1 MDVNN
6 SNLTDLKYGY
16 DFVVSTTQAS
26 INSGLLEYLWESNQP
41 VNYICYISPPQ
52 DSNNGNATTQI
63 SLDELLKRTD
73 GVNPFEI
80 LDGASPNDPRIEE
93 LTRNNFVVGVKIR
106 IGVPPGIMPKEL
118 PPILELGKSDGKS
131 LFRMFCSEFQGIQN
145 TTSEGPSANGR
156 WNVWNQPS
164 GSPWYI
170 ETDVNILNKSL
181 DWGLETP
188 YFNHRPELMENLK
201 SQFNYLPPSKSYS
214 LQQTLMDLETAA
226 DQSTPNFVGI
236 PVGSPTLE
244 ILQKNFVDLY
254 SKAAKSYGQPILAVA
269 AVAEDHPDP
278 STLQVTSV
286 EVGISRYKDSNACV
300 VNNPTPEQA
309 AAATLDHLCMTNCHS
324 APTVSDPYWH
334 WNWVQPGEV
343 KSESGVIAIKRS
355 VFAEQLMNI
364 ILPSARNSCLT
375 SQVDIEFTDSWGN
388 WKPVIHF
395 SPGQWPQTRDVKDPS
410 KGDWIIDITWSA
422 EGYPGVKCEKSEMGV
437 FCDSLQVVPHYYCEV
452 KVNGSIMTINQRLW
466 VVISLMCERVTQP
479 PLNAYD
485 VTITDTYNLSVG
497 QNGHL
502 KIKNVKSQKQDDS
515 QSPGSN
521 YWGNIYAGITDH
533 LKDIK
538 AEVTQ
543 LASLDLESINFATPH
558 NFVFPGGK
566 VFTYTSARFSNHQDL
581 ICDITYAAPTKP
593 FQPPPRVD
601 APVTDP
607 SSDNL
612 PTRPA
617 PKLPEA
623 TGPPAYSM
631 AHTTDLIQNYI
642 QGEIVAP
649 TAKFEALQTD
659 DGHSLLF
666 SLSTDNV
673 FNVIMEQ
680 SRTTKT
686 GWVRMPLSPLSSA
699 STSVRTFDVGQSVTD
714 GTIGMALVV
723 SEGGSDKLLLSLCNS
738 SSDTSWTAKPQWSTI
753 DFDAEGHAGS
763 ESINIVRV
771 MFAEPQG
778 SRQHIIVDI
787 DRSSNKADKDIARY
801 YVNPHKTSGRSWTL
815 HGLPIDIQK
824 GYYQSCVGR
833 VAYGFVDEVYTLGTA
848 GNSAQ
853 LVYVPIENAFGDGP
867 PLPCRLEFPKETQAS
882 AIAAARRPG
891 SLASPGGTTDLFVV
905 SNSTLFYFPAER
917 QTDKSKA
924 IPLLDSNVLS
934 GTKELAAMTRGGVTT
949 IWGKNASNE
958 VYYLSC
964 PSSQLGNQRA
974 WSVPVPIMFG
984 VEHMTPYLNRSD
996 GGRAI
1001 FTSCSGKLERVT
1013 QATGTDAKL
1022 WVADE
1027 IKLEATEPKAKPLE
1041 FKSYTTTIQ
1050 VFDEYEH
1057 PAPGVKVSLST
1068 SSRTPVYMNGIYYV
1082 VGPAP
1087 VTVVTDATGSL
1098 TVVEALQDSINGTLM
1113 KVTCNNGEAE
1123 ITINPMEKSFQT
1135 VAALSSEGA
1144 LRDAK
1149 VPTNTVSGGIRG
1161 TPTWTTLVEETV
1173 SSNDMA
1179 KVANSLSKLG
1189 TTYGLVKPTVTPR
1202 SCMSVIPH
1210 TLYTSS
1216 SSVDSLGHDVAI
1228 VAGDLFRW
1236 LKSDVDHFIDIIKDD
1251 ATEAWHF
1258 VATISGKVYR
1268 AALTSVEAI
1277 VGVAEWIFNA
1287 IKTGIKK
1294 LMSFVE
1300 FLYDWDDIER
1310 TKDVLCNMTKQWLNN
1325 QVDYLRTAKTEF
1337 DVQIT
1342 HAEKSIEKWAGIKD
1356 WGSSLGSKASQ
1367 PAAASA
1373 TNPTKGHTS
1382 GSQAMMTH
1390 FKNHSA
1396 NMTVVEAPPAKKEVA
1411 SGVINDLLDAL
1422 DKEEANISAVVSQLK
1437 DLARRFSSMTV
1448 EEILKDLLGIIA
1460 VGVLSS
1466 VKVVVDAL
1474 LNVLIDLAGDAFA
1487 LLDVKIHIPVISDLL
1502 NDIGIPEI
1510 SYFDLVCWIPA
1521 MSFTVIYKLASQTAP
1536 FTADDVALYT
1546 GASAGNSKTPQAR
1559 MVPHTST
1566 SLVLEPMAMNSDIV
1580 TTAALSS
1587 PETPTAYQQQ
1597 ASVHNSKASVTSI
1610 SSSDSVSVA
1619 STEPTT
1625 PGSAKPVTARDQMMY
1640 SLGHFIACGMSFIT
1654 AFISPI
1660 EAALPEG
1667 NPLSNMLTG
1676 TAVVSAGALYM
1687 ADSFAPKDPIKS
1699 EFWDFWSKTITIMTL
1714 SNIAVFSDP
1723 AQHHLFRTGHCLHVA
1738 DSRPLAANIDSILVI
1753 PAFLITLEH
1762 FSELVVAKGSVDQ
1775 VAAFVGELSNLASY
1789 VARTNY
1795 SVVINLGGP
1804 QAAADAAVAM
1814 TFGNLAQAGLEM
1826 FQYKIGI
1833 AQANDI
1839 SERQRGLL
1847 P

>member
-1 MDVNN
+1 MDASN
-6 SNLTDLKYGY
+6 SNLTDLRYGY

-41 VNYICYISPPQ
+41 INYICYLS
-52 DSNNGNATTQI
+52 DSNIGNATTQI
-63 SLDELLKRTD
+63 GLGELLKRTD

-80 LDGASPNDPRIEE
+80 LDGTSPNDPRVEA
-93 LTRNNFVVGVKIR
+93 LTRINFVVGVKIR
-106 IGVPPGIMPKEL
+106 IGVPPGVMPKEL
-118 PPILELGKSDGKS
+118 PPVLELGKSDGKS
-131 LFRMFCSEFQGIQN
+131 LFRMFCSEFQVIQS
-145 TTSEGPSANGR
+145 TTSEESSANGH

-170 ETDVNILNKSL
+170 ETGVNILNKGL

-188 YFNHRPELMENLK
+188 YFNRRPELKGNLK

-226 DQSTPNFVGI
+226 DQSKPNFVGI
-236 PVGSPTLE
+236 PAGSPVLE

-254 SKAAKSYGQPILAVA
+254 SKAAKAYGHPILAVA

-286 EVGISRYKDSNACV
+286 EVGISRYKDSNKSI

-309 AAATLDHLCMTNCHS
+309 AAATLNHLCMTNCHE
-324 APTVSDPYWH
+324 APKVSDPYW
-334 WNWVQPGEV
+334 NWVQPWDV

-364 ILPSARNSCLT
+364 ILPSARKSCLT
-375 SQVDIEFTDSWGN
+375 SKVQIDYDDCLGN
-388 WKPVIHF
+388 WKPVVQFF
-395 SPGQWPQTRDVKDPS
+395 SDQLPQTRDVRTPVN
-410 KGDWIIDITWSA
+410 GEWIIDITWSA
-422 EGYPGVKCEKSEMGV
+422 EGNPDGKCENSEMWG
-437 FCDSLQVVPHYYCEV
+437 FYDSIEVVPHYSCEV
-452 KVNGSIMTINQRLW
+452 NVNGSIITISQRLW
-466 VVISLMCERVTQP
+466 VVVSLMCESITQS

-485 VTITDTYNLSVG
+485 VTITDTYDLSVDQTG
-497 QNGHL
+497 QLNIIRDEN
-502 KIKNVKSQKQDDS
+502 KFQKQDNS
-515 QSPGSN
+515 QSAGPN
-521 YWGNIYAGITDH
+521 YWGNSYAGITDH
-533 LKDIK
+533 FNQIK
-538 AEVTQ
+538 AEVTD
-543 LASLDLESINFATPH
+543 LVSLELGSLNFATPH

-593 FQPPPRVD
+593 FQPPPRAD
-601 APVTDP
+601 ASTTDP
-607 SSDNL
+607 SWEVL

-623 TGPPAYSM
+623 TGPSAYSIT
-631 AHTTDLIQNYI
+631 HTTDLIQNYI
-642 QGEIVAP
+642 QGLIVAP
-649 TAKFEALQTD
+649 TAKFEALQTE
-659 DGHSLLF
+659 DGHSMLF
-666 SLSTDNV
+666 ALSTDNV

-680 SRTTKT
+680 SGTTKT
-686 GWVRMPLSPLSSA
+686 GWVRMPLSSGF
-699 STSVRTFDVGQSVTD
+699 TSVRTFDVGQSVTD

-723 SEGGSDKLLLSLCNS
+723 SEGNSDKLFLSLSNS
-738 SSDTSWTAKPQWSTI
+738 SSDTSWMAKPQWSAV
-753 DFDAEGHAGS
+753 DFDAEGGIGPGS
-763 ESINIVRV
+763 VFNIVRV

-787 DRSSNKADKDIARY
+787 DRSSNKASKDIARY
-801 YVNPHKTSGRSWTL
+801 YVDPQKVSGRYWTS
-815 HGLPIDIQK
+815 HSLPVDIQN
-824 GYYQSCVGR
+824 GDYQSCVGR
-833 VAYGFVDEVYTLGTA
+833 VVCGFVDGVYTLGTA

-867 PLPCRLEFPKETQAS
+867 PLPCRLSLPQNAQAS

-891 SLASPGGTTDLFVV
+891 SLASPDGTTDLFAV

-917 QTDKSKA
+917 QTDGSVA
-924 IPLLDSNVLS
+924 TQLLSSNVLS
-934 GTKELAAMTRGGVTT
+934 GTTELAAMTHRGVTT

-964 PSSQLGNQRA
+964 PSSQLDNQGA
-974 WSVPVPIMFG
+974 WSVPVPIVFG
-984 VEHMTPYLNRSD
+984 VEQMTPYLNRSD
-996 GGRAI
+996 GGKAI
-1001 FTSCSGKLERVT
+1001 FTSGSGKLERLT

-1027 IKLEATEPKAKPLE
+1027 IKLEASGPKAKPLQ

-1050 VFDEYEH
+1050 VLDGHEL
-1057 PAPGVKVSLST
+1057 PAPGVNLSIST
-1068 SSRTPVYMNGIYYV
+1068 TSRTPVYMNGIYFV
-1082 VGPAP
+1082 LGPAP
-1087 VTVVTDATGSL
+1087 VTVATDATGSL

-1113 KVTCNNGEAE
+1113 TVTCNDGGAE

-1161 TPTWTTLVEETV
+1161 TSTWTALVEETV
-1173 SSNDMA
+1173 SSNDVA
-1179 KVANSLSKLG
+1179 NVANSLSKLG
-1189 TTYGLVKPTVTPR
+1189 TTYGLVKSTVAPR
-1202 SCMSVIPH
+1202 YCMSVIPH
-1210 TLYTSS
+1210 TLYMSS
-1216 SSVDSLGHDVAI
+1216 SSVDSMAHDAAI
-1228 VAGDLFRW
+1228 AAGDLFRW
-1236 LKSDVDHFIDIIKDD
+1236 LKSDVDHVIDIIKDD

-1268 AALTSVEAI
+1268 AALTSVDAI
-1277 VGVAEWIFNA
+1277 VGAAEWVFNA

-1310 TKDVLCNMTKQWLNN
+1310 TKDVLCNMTKQWLGS
-1325 QVDYLRTAKTEF
+1325 QVNYLRTAKTEF
-1337 DVQIT
+1337 DAQIA
-1342 HAEKSIEKWAGIKD
+1342 HVKKSIEKWADIKD

-1396 NMTVVEAPPAKKEVA
+1396 NMTVVGAPPAQKEAA

-1437 DLARRFSSMTV
+1437 DLAKRFSSMTV

-1460 VGVLSS
+1460 MGVLSS

-1487 LLDVKIHIPVISDLL
+1487 LLDVKIHIPVISDIL
-1502 NDIGIPEI
+1502 NDIGIPDI

-1521 MSFTVIYKLASQTAP
+1521 MSFTVIYKLATQMAP
-1536 FTADDVALYT
+1536 FTADDVARQT
-1546 GASAGNSKTPQAR
+1546 GAAAGISKSSQAR
-1559 MVPHTST
+1559 MAPNTST
-1566 SLVLEPMAMNSDIV
+1566 SLATESMAMNADTV
-1580 TTAALSS
+1580 TTAAFSS
-1587 PETPTAYQQQ
+1587 PETPTAHQQQ
-1597 ASVHNSKASVTSI
+1597 ASAHKSKVSVTSI

-1619 STEPTT
+1619 STVPTT
-1625 PGSAKPVTARDQMMY
+1625 PGSAKPVPADDKAKY
-1640 SLGHFIACGMSFIT
+1640 ALGHFTAGIMSLIT
-1654 AFISPI
+1654 ANIAPL
-1660 EAALPEG
+1660 EAALPPG
-1667 NPLSNMLTG
+1667 NRFSNILTT
-1676 TAVVSAGALYM
+1676 TAVVSAGALYV
-1687 ADSFAPKDPIKS
+1687 ADSSAPKDPIKS
-1699 EFWDFWSKTITIMTL
+1699 EFWDFWSQTITIMTV
-1714 SNIAVFSDP
+1714 SNTAVFSDI
-1723 AQHHLFRTGHCLHVA
+1723 AQDHVIPTGHCLLVQ
-1738 DSRPLAANIDSILVI
+1738 DSRSVGAKIDSILVI

-1762 FSELVVAKGSVDQ
+1762 FSELVEAKWSVDQ
-1775 VAAFVGELSNLASY
+1775 FAAFAGELSNLASY
-1789 VARTNY
+1789 VARTSY
-1795 SVVINLGGP
+1795 SIVINLGGP
-1804 QAAADAAVAM
+1804 PAAPNAVVSM
-1814 TFGNLAQAGLEM
+1814 TYGNLAQAGLEM
-1826 FQYKIGI
+1826 VQYAIGTI
-1833 AQANDI
+1833 QGNYP
-1839 SERQRGLL
+1839 EQRGKIAAYKQ
-1847 P
+1847 

>member
-41 VNYICYISPPQ
+41 VDYICYIS

-106 IGVPPGIMPKEL
+106 IGVPPGVMPKEL

-131 LFRMFCSEFQGIQN
+131 LFRMFCSEFQVIQN
-145 TTSEGPSANGR
+145 TKSEGPSANGR

-188 YFNHRPELMENLK
+188 YFNHRPELMGNLK

-236 PVGSPTLE
+236 PVGSPALE

-395 SPGQWPQTRDVKDPS
+395 SPGQWPQIRDVKDPS

-452 KVNGSIMTINQRLW
+452 KVNGSIITINQRLW

-753 DFDAEGHAGS
+753 DFDAEGDAGS

-815 HGLPIDIQK
+815 HGLPVDIQK

-833 VAYGFVDEVYTLGTA
+833 VAYGFVDGVYTLGTA
-848 GNSAQ
+848 GDSAQ

-867 PLPCRLEFPKETQAS
+867 PLPCRLELPTKTQAS
-882 AIAAARRPG
+882 AIAAARRSG
-891 SLASPGGTTDLFVV
+891 SLASPDGTTDLFAV
-905 SNSTLFYFPAER
+905 SNSTLFYFPAEC
-917 QTDKSKA
+917 QTDGSVA
-924 IPLLDSNVLS
+924 TQLLESNVLS
-934 GTKELAAMTRGGVTT
+934 GTTELAAMTHRGVTT
-949 IWGKNASNE
+949 IWGKNASND

-964 PSSQLGNQRA
+964 PSSQLNNQKA
-974 WSVPVPIMFG
+974 WSVPVPIVFG
-984 VEHMTPYLNRSD
+984 VEQMTPYLNRSD
-996 GGRAI
+996 GGNAI
-1001 FTSCSGKLERVT
+1001 FTSGSGKLERLT

-1022 WVADE
+1022 WAVDE
-1027 IKLEATEPKAKPLE
+1027 IKLEATGTKTKPLQ

-1050 VFDEYEH
+1050 VLDEHEL
-1057 PAPGVKVSLST
+1057 PATGVNLSIST

-1082 VGPAP
+1082 LGPAP
-1087 VTVVTDATGSL
+1087 VAVVTDATGSL

-1113 KVTCNNGEAE
+1113 KVTCNNGEAK

-1179 KVANSLSKLG
+1179 NVANSLSKLG

-1228 VAGDLFRW
+1228 AAGDLFRW
-1236 LKSDVDHFIDIIKDD
+1236 LKSDVDHVIDIIKDD

-1258 VATISGKVYR
+1258 VATISGKVYH

-1277 VGVAEWIFNA
+1277 VGAAEWIFNA

-1294 LMSFVE
+1294 VMSFVE

-1310 TKDVLCNMTKQWLNN
+1310 TKKILCNMTRQWLSS
-1325 QVDYLRTAKTEF
+1325 QVASIQTTKSMF
-1337 DVQIT
+1337 DVQMAN
-1342 HAEKSIEKWAGIKD
+1342 AEEKVKNWAGIPDCSKM
-1356 WGSSLGSKASQ
+1356 LGSKASQ
-1367 PAAASA
+1367 PTGASA
-1373 TNPTKGHTS
+1373 SNPAKGHTS
-1382 GSQAMMTH
+1382 GFQMMMTH
-1390 FKNHSA
+1390 YKNHGA
-1396 NMTVVEAPPAKKEVA
+1396 NLTIVGATPKMARDA
-1411 SGVINDLLDAL
+1411 SHQAINDLLDAL
-1422 DKEEANISAVVSQLK
+1422 EKEGQTLSDAYAQLK
-1437 DLARRFSSMTV
+1437 SLAEGFSSMTV
-1448 EEILKDLLGIIA
+1448 EAVLKELVGI
-1460 VGVLSS
+1460 VGVTMLST
-1466 VKVVVDAL
+1466 VQVVVDAL
-1474 LNVLIDLAGDAFA
+1474 LTVLIDLADSAIG
-1487 LLDVKIHIPVISDLL
+1487 LLDTRIHIPVISDIL
-1502 NDIGIPEI
+1502 NDIGI
-1510 SYFDLVCWIPA
+1510 SDVTYLDLVCWIPA
-1521 MSFTVIYKLASQTAP
+1521 MSYTVIYKIANQEAP
-1536 FTADDVALYT
+1536 FAAHEAEVQAFLAADNWEALQTCLGSKQSRSRAQSFDGQEKSHMGTAGAVSESSNTFMALQEQQPNSHQSET
-1546 GASAGNSKTPQAR
+1546 SVTSISSA
-1559 MVPHTST
+1559 
-1566 SLVLEPMAMNSDIV
+1566 
-1580 TTAALSS
+1580 
-1587 PETPTAYQQQ
+1587 
-1597 ASVHNSKASVTSI
+1597 ASVTSI
-1610 SSSDSVSVA
+1610 STAPTSPTSTRSNKPAGRTFGQEIYHLGHIIGSTTKLMAAYVDYCEVLLPAEDNPYSKVSTSLLVLD
-1619 STEPTT
+1619 E
-1625 PGSAKPVTARDQMMY
+1625 GSAM
-1640 SLGHFIACGMSFIT
+1640 IADL
-1654 AFISPI
+1654 AVDNAPI
-1660 EAALPEG
+1660 EDVAIRG
-1667 NPLSNMLTG
+1667 LSKLT
-1676 TAVVSAGALYM
+1676 TIIRVGAL
-1687 ADSFAPKDPIKS
+1687 I
-1699 EFWDFWSKTITIMTL
+1699 
-1714 SNIAVFSDP
+1714 VFNDLVQNQLP
-1723 AQHHLFRTGHCLHVA
+1723 NTRFR
-1738 DSRPLAANIDSILVI
+1738 S
-1753 PAFLITLEH
+1753 
-1762 FSELVVAKGSVDQ
+1762 LVVASPADVVRTTGAMVDAVLAAPAAIISLDHLFEIARDV
-1775 VAAFVGELSNLASY
+1775 VADKEMDQERGAAVAGEVSNLASY
-1789 VARTNY
+1789 VSRFCYYLAA
-1795 SVVINLGGP
+1795 
-1804 QAAADAAVAM
+1804 QAPRPTGLPFAQYMAYAD
-1814 TFGNLAQAGLEM
+1814 LAGAGLEVV
-1826 FQYKIGI
+1826 
-1833 AQANDI
+1833 QA
-1839 SERQRGLL
+1839 EL
-1847 P
+1847 

>member
-1 MDVNN
+1 MDASN
-6 SNLTDLKYGY
+6 SNLTDYRYSY

-41 VNYICYISPPQ
+41 VNYVCYLSDP
-52 DSNNGNATTQI
+52 NNGNSTTQI
-63 SLDELLKRTD
+63 SLEELLKRTD
-73 GVNPFEI
+73 GVNPFDV
-80 LDGASPNDPRIEE
+80 LDGTSPSDPRVEA
-93 LTRNNFVVGVKIR
+93 LTRSNFIVGVKIR
-106 IGVPPGIMPKEL
+106 IGVPPGVMPKEL
-118 PPILELGKSDGKS
+118 LPVLELGKSDGKS
-131 LFRMFCSEFQGIQN
+131 LFRMFCSEFQVIQN
-145 TTSEGPSANGR
+145 IPNDGLVANGR
-156 WNVWNQPS
+156 WNVWNQPY

-170 ETDVNILNKSL
+170 ETGVNILNKGL

-188 YFNHRPELMENLK
+188 YFNHRPELKGNLK
-201 SQFNYLPPSKSYS
+201 SQLNYLPPSKSYS

-236 PVGSPTLE
+236 PTGSPVVE
-244 ILQKNFVDLY
+244 ILQKNFVDLF
-254 SKAAKSYGQPILAVA
+254 SKVAKSYGKPVLAVA

-309 AAATLDHLCMTNCHS
+309 AAATLNHLCMTNCHG
-324 APTVSDPYWH
+324 APGVSDPYW
-334 WNWVQPGEV
+334 NWVKPWDV

-364 ILPSARNSCLT
+364 ILPSAQKSCLT
-375 SQVDIEFTDSWGN
+375 SDVNIHYTDNLGTWTPDLKFT
-388 WKPVIHF
+388 
-395 SPGQWPQTRDVKDPS
+395 PGQWPHIRDIRAPDQ
-410 KGDWIIDITWSA
+410 GEWIIDITWSA
-422 EGYPGVKCEKSEMGV
+422 ENDPGVQTENSEMWGV
-437 FCDSLQVVPHYYCEV
+437 FYDSLAVVPHYSCEV
-452 KVNGSIMTINQRLW
+452 TVKEATIIITQRLW
-466 VVISLMCERVTQP
+466 VVISLSCEGVAKS
-479 PLNAYD
+479 PLNGYD
-485 VTITDTYNLSVG
+485 VTFTDTYDLSVDQTG
-497 QNGHL
+497 QLNIIRDEN
-502 KIKNVKSQKQDDS
+502 KFQQKDDS
-515 QSPGSN
+515 KEPDAD
-521 YWGNIYAGITDH
+521 YWGNLYAGVNDNFKQIKDKVTD
-533 LKDIK
+533 
-538 AEVTQ
+538 
-543 LASLDLESINFATPH
+543 LARLDLGSINFATPH

-593 FQPPPRVD
+593 FQPPLRAD
-601 APVTDP
+601 APISDP
-607 SSDNL
+607 SRDHF

-617 PKLPEA
+617 PKLPVA
-623 TGPPAYSM
+623 TDPPAYSM
-631 AHTTDLIQNYI
+631 THTTDLIQNYI

-649 TAKFEALQTD
+649 TAKFEALQTE

-666 SLSTDNV
+666 ALSTDNV

-680 SRTTKT
+680 SGTTKT
-686 GWVRMPLSPLSSA
+686 GWVRMPLSSGF
-699 STSVRTFDVGQSVTD
+699 TSVRTFDVGQSVMD

-723 SEGGSDKLLLSLCNS
+723 SEGNSDKLFLSLSNS
-738 SSDTSWTAKPQWSTI
+738 SSDTSWTAKPQWSAI
-753 DFDAEGHAGS
+753 DFDAEGGIGS
-763 ESINIVRV
+763 GSVINIVRV

-787 DRSSNKADKDIARY
+787 ERSSNKASKDIVRY
-801 YVNPHKTSGRSWTL
+801 YVDPQKASGRYWTS
-815 HGLPIDIQK
+815 HSLPVDIQH
-824 GYYQSCVGR
+824 GEYQSCMGR
-833 VAYGFVDEVYTLGTA
+833 VACGFVDGVYTLGTA

-867 PLPCRLEFPKETQAS
+867 PLPCRLSLPQNAQAS

-891 SLASPGGTTDLFVV
+891 SFASPDGTTDLFAVN
-905 SNSTLFYFPAER
+905 NSTLFYFPAER
-917 QTDKSKA
+917 QTDGSVA
-924 IPLLDSNVLS
+924 IQLLDSNVLS
-934 GTKELAAMTRGGVTT
+934 GTSELAAMTHRGVTT

-964 PSSQLGNQRA
+964 PSSQLDNHGA
-974 WSVPVPIMFG
+974 WSVPVPIVFG
-984 VEHMTPYLNRSD
+984 VEQMTPYLNRSD
-996 GGRAI
+996 GGNAI
-1001 FTSCSGKLERVT
+1001 FTSSSGKLERLT

-1022 WVADE
+1022 WVTDE
-1027 IKLEATEPKAKPLE
+1027 IKLEASEPKAKPLQ

-1050 VFDEYEH
+1050 VLDKHEL
-1057 PAPGVKVSLST
+1057 PAPGVNLAIST

-1082 VGPAP
+1082 LRPVP
-1087 VTVVTDATGSL
+1087 VTVATDATGSL

-1113 KVTCNNGEAE
+1113 TVGCNDGEAE

-1149 VPTNTVSGGIRG
+1149 VPTNTVSGGIKG
-1161 TPTWTTLVEETV
+1161 TPTWTALVEETV
-1173 SSNDMA
+1173 SSNDVA
-1179 KVANSLSKLG
+1179 NVANSLSKLG
-1189 TTYGLVKPTVTPR
+1189 TTYGLVKPTVAPK

-1216 SSVDSLGHDVAI
+1216 SSVDSLAHDAAI
-1228 VAGDLFRW
+1228 AAGDIFRW
-1236 LKSDVDHFIDIIKDD
+1236 LKSDVEHVVDIIKDD

-1277 VGVAEWIFNA
+1277 VGAAEWIFNA

-1310 TKDVLCNMTKQWLNN
+1310 TKDVLCNMTKQWLSS

-1337 DVQIT
+1337 DAQIT
-1342 HAEKSIEKWAGIKD
+1342 HAEKSIEKWAGMKD

-1390 FKNHSA
+1390 FKNHGA
-1396 NMTVVEAPPAKKEVA
+1396 NMTVVGAPPAKKEVA
-1411 SGVINDLLDAL
+1411 SGIINDLLDAL
-1422 DKEEANISAVVSQLK
+1422 DKEEANISAVVSQLR
-1437 DLARRFSSMTV
+1437 DLAKRFSSMTV

-1460 VGVLSS
+1460 MGVLSS
-1466 VKVVVDAL
+1466 VKVVADAL
-1474 LNVLIDLAGDAFA
+1474 LDVLIDLAGDAFA

-1502 NDIGIPEI
+1502 NDIGIPDI
-1510 SYFDLVCWIPA
+1510 SYLDLICWIPA
-1521 MSFTVIYKLASQTAP
+1521 MSFTVICKLATQKAP
-1536 FTADDVALYT
+1536 FTADD
-1546 GASAGNSKTPQAR
+1546 
-1559 MVPHTST
+1559 
-1566 SLVLEPMAMNSDIV
+1566 
-1580 TTAALSS
+1580 
-1587 PETPTAYQQQ
+1587 
-1597 ASVHNSKASVTSI
+1597 SKASVTSV
-1610 SSSDSVSVA
+1610 SSSDSVSVV

-1625 PGSAKPVTARDQMMY
+1625 PGSAKPVTALDEKMY
-1640 SLGHFIACGMSFIT
+1640 SLGHFTAGTMSFVT
-1654 AFISPI
+1654 AYISPL
-1660 EAALPEG
+1660 EAALPAG
-1667 NPLSNMLTG
+1667 NRFSNILTG

-1714 SNIAVFSDP
+1714 SNIAVFSDI
-1723 AQHHLFRTGHCLHVA
+1723 AQDHLFPTGHCLHVA
-1738 DSRPLAANIDSILVI
+1738 DSRRLAANIDSILVI

-1762 FSELVVAKGSVDQ
+1762 FSELVVAEWSVDQ

-1795 SVVINLGGP
+1795 SVVINLGGTG
-1804 QAAADAAVAM
+1804 AAADAALAM
-1814 TFGNLAQAGLEM
+1814 TYGNLAQAGLEM
-1826 FQYKIGI
+1826 LQCDMGN
-1833 AQANDI
+1833 AQANEI
-1839 SERQRGLL
+1839 RERQRGFL